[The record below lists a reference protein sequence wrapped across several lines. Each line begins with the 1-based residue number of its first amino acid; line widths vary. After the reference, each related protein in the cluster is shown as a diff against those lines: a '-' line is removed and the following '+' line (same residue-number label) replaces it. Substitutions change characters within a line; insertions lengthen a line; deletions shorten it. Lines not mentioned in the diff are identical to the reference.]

1 MSSQN
6 IASEAEAGDSCGN
19 SASRRPC
26 RSASDEAAEAVPA
39 ESVRLE
45 RNAKKLP
52 RFLDSLAVPLPN
64 AVGQLFYSLM
74 GRDRSARL
82 DRLRF
87 TLSFARRQHVE
98 DDVQA
103 DGRQAPGND
112 AVAGQDLD
120 TSRQ

>member
-1 MSSQN
+1 MVRSLLFLSVYAGSRELSSQK

-52 RFLDSLAVPLPN
+52 RFLDSLKKLAT
-64 AVGQLFYSLM
+64 AIGCQFFYSSS
-74 GRDRSARL
+74 D
-82 DRLRF
+82 
-87 TLSFARRQHVE
+87 
-98 DDVQA
+98 
-103 DGRQAPGND
+103 P
-112 AVAGQDLD
+112 VAGKAC
-120 TSRQ
+120 SA